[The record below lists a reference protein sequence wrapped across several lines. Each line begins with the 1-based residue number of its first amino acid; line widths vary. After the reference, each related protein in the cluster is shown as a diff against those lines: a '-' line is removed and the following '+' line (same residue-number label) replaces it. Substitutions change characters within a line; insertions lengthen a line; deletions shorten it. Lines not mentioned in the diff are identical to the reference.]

1 MRSFRDNRYGNRRYD
16 LWMSRTRDV
25 TDTRRRLSDAVFT
38 TLAERGPTGLTLR
51 AVAERAGCTTGL
63 VLHTFRDKRALL
75 LHARDVLHERT
86 RERSDALEGDADDPA
101 AAVRAVVLGTLPTDD
116 ERLAEAR
123 VWVGFLAAALDD
135 PVLAERHARNS
146 RAFAD
151 RLARL
156 LETGDPGRHDEAA
169 TRAAALVAAVEG
181 VSSLAAGDPDR
192 WTTARQVQALE
203 FVLAAAVPWA
213 SPPR

>member
-1 MRSFRDNRYGNRRYD
+1 
-16 LWMSRTRDV
+16 MSRTRDV

-86 RERSDALEGDADDPA
+86 RERSDALEGDADDPV

-151 RLARL
+151 RLTRL
-156 LETGDPGRHDEAA
+156 LEIGDPGRHDEAV

-203 FVLAAAVPWA
+203 FVLAAAAP
-213 SPPR
+213 SGPPR

>member
-1 MRSFRDNRYGNRRYD
+1 MA
-16 LWMSRTRDV
+16 
-25 TDTRRRLSDAVFT
+25 DTRRRLSDAVFT

-63 VLHTFRDKRALL
+63 VLHTFRDKQALL

-86 RERSDALEGDADDPA
+86 RERSDALEGDADGPG

-151 RLARL
+151 RLTRL
-156 LETGDPGRHDEAA
+156 LEAGDPGRHDDAV

-181 VSSLAAGDPDR
+181 VSSLAAGDPGR

-203 FVLAAAVPWA
+203 FVLAAAVPS